1 MFEGM
6 TIEQLVSLYNKPLLA
21 AALVKAMS
29 EIESIDKNSTVKT
42 GGNGF
47 YKAVQDKDVKIAVR
61 KILINNG
68 LTIIP
73 AHIEDKTE
81 RVEKDK
87 NGYKSSEIF
96 VNCKTTFIIL
106 HTSGE
111 AVPAQGIGHGIDS
124 LDKAAGKATTYALKY
139 FELYLFQIPTG
150 DIDDADKTEPETKT
164 ETKPTT
170 TPANKQAQ
178 QKPAS
183 KPVETKEEPKTEV
196 KEKDIKDVNQYIL
209 DSTDM
214 KDLTTRWNELSIEQR
229 KLGKEAKDKKK
240 AEFSPTK

>member
-1 MFEGM
+1 MFDGM

-29 EIESIDKNSTVKT
+29 EIDSIDKNSTVKT
-42 GGNGF
+42 GATGS
-47 YKAVQDKDVKIAVR
+47 YKAVQDKDVKVAVR

-81 RVEKDK
+81 RIEKDK
-87 NGYKSSEIF
+87 GSYKSSEIF

-150 DIDDADKTEPETKT
+150 DIDDADKTEPLNDAVATKQPQQKT
-164 ETKPTT
+164 PPTT
-170 TPANKQAQ
+170 TKPVDNKE
-178 QKPAS
+178 AS
-183 KPVETKEEPKTEV
+183 KPVDKV
-196 KEKDIKDVNQYIL
+196 KDVKDVNQYIL
-209 DSTDM
+209 DSTDI
-214 KDLTTRWNELSIEQR
+214 KELTVRWNELSIEQR
-229 KLGKEAKDKKK
+229 KLAKEAKEKKK